1 MGGFMT
7 TGDAIDIEEI
17 VEYVCS
23 AYPGVIFDENWGER
37 SLFYNPQRKLPKGTY
52 ILSFKE
58 RDGANDSA
66 SDLDGAGVYRLSLG
80 VSRRRY
86 IEMFGPVPTRP
97 AAGETIV
104 GPWDFTVVDKLM
116 PHPVYAWM
124 AWVIVL
130 SPGRQTFENLKPLIE
145 EGYRLA
151 VERFRKRD
159 DSAE

>member
-1 MGGFMT
+1 MCGPCAVGSRRLGG
-7 TGDAIDIEEI
+7 A
-17 VEYVCS
+17 
-23 AYPGVIFDENWGER
+23 
-37 SLFYNPQRKLPKGTY
+37 
-52 ILSFKE
+52 
-58 RDGANDSA
+58 
-66 SDLDGAGVYRLSLG
+66 
-80 VSRRRY
+80 RRY

-145 EGYRLA
+145 ESYRLA
-151 VERFRKRD
+151 VERFHKRD